1 MRNKPLRRQYRAADV
16 GTEGKKMKS
25 AAAIKRRLPV
35 PNYARETIENR
46 AAVAAETSPG
56 TRSRSDVTSQQK
68 AIGLISSRTGNCF
81 EFYCG
86 RLRRQTE
93 VTLTKT

>member
-25 AAAIKRRLPV
+25 AAAIKRRLLV

-68 AIGLISSRTGNCF
+68 AIELIGTCF
-81 EFYCG
+81 EFCG

>member
-25 AAAIKRRLPV
+25 AAAIKRRLLV

-56 TRSRSDVTSQQK
+56 TRSRSDVT
-68 AIGLISSRTGNCF
+68 RTYLKITDLAGSVIN
-81 EFYCG
+81 
-86 RLRRQTE
+86 
-93 VTLTKT
+93 V

>member
-25 AAAIKRRLPV
+25 AAAIKVV